1 MGLNRQHLSIR
12 LDLSWE
18 GISMDYEVNIGI
30 EIHAELLTKSKV
42 FCSCP
47 VQFGA
52 PPNTLV
58 CPVCLGLPGAL
69 PVLNKSAVEFAII
82 TALALNCKI
91 NKHSI
96 FHRKNYYYP
105 DLPKNYQISQYD
117 SPIGIQG
124 YLEIETESG
133 KKRIRIRRVHLE
145 EDTGKL
151 VHSGGRIT
159 GSDMSFVDF
168 NRSGVPLLEIVS
180 EPDIS
185 SPEEAKEY
193 LTNMRDILVF
203 LGVCDGKMEEGSM
216 RCEANIS
223 IRKKGSEKLGT
234 KTELKNIN
242 SFRAVERALLYE
254 INRQIEVVS
263 KGGEVVQETR
273 HWDEKNERTVSMR
286 GKEEAHDYRYFPEP
300 DLVPLEITDDWIET
314 LRSQI
319 PELPDEKYERYKSLG
334 LTSYEAKLLAHDLEM
349 SKFFD
354 SAVNLYNNPKNIAN
368 WLLVDIT
375 KELKDR
381 NKAISETLFTPKIM
395 AELLTLIDEGT
406 ISGRIAKDILP
417 ELIDKGISPKKLV
430 EEKNLIQIT
439 DTSFILSA
447 IEQVIRENSA
457 VVEEYR
463 KGKEKSFMFLVGQV
477 MKLTKGRANPKLVNE
492 LLKKALG

>member
-1 MGLNRQHLSIR
+1 
-12 LDLSWE
+12 
-18 GISMDYEVNIGI
+18 MDYEVNIGI

-52 PPNTLV
+52 PPNTLT

-69 PVLNKSAVEFAII
+69 PVLNKKAVEYAIL

-91 NKHSI
+91 NRNAI
-96 FHRKNYYYP
+96 FHRKNYFYP

-117 SPIGIQG
+117 TPIGIQG
-124 YLEIETESG
+124 YLEIETSNG
-133 KKRIRIRRVHLE
+133 RKRIRIRRVHLE

-151 VHSGGRIT
+151 IHSGGRIT

-193 LTNMRDILVF
+193 LINIRDILVF

-216 RCEANIS
+216 RCEANVS
-223 IRKKGSEKLGT
+223 IRKKGSDKLGT

-242 SFRAVERALLYE
+242 SFRAVERALQYE
-254 INRQIEVVS
+254 IERQIDIVS
-263 KGGEVVQETR
+263 KGKEVVQETR
-273 HWDEKNERTVSMR
+273 HWDEKNERTISMR
-286 GKEEAHDYRYFPEP
+286 SKEEAHDYRYFPEP
-300 DLVPLEITDDWIET
+300 DLVPLEIDDAWIER
-314 LRSQI
+314 LKSQI
-319 PELPDEKYERYKSLG
+319 PELPEEKYERYKTLG
-334 LTSYEAKLLAHDLEM
+334 LTPYEAKLLAHDLEL
-349 SKFFD
+349 STFFD
-354 SAVNLYNNPKNIAN
+354 KAIKLYNNPRAIAN
-368 WLLVDIT
+368 WLLVDVT

-381 NKAISETLFTPKIM
+381 NKVITQT
-395 AELLTLIDEGT
+395 LLTPEIMVELISLIDEGK
-406 ISGRIAKDILP
+406 ISGRMAKDILP
-417 ELIDKGISPKKLV
+417 ELIDKGTSPKKII
-430 EEKNLIQIT
+430 EEKNLVQIT
-439 DTSFILSA
+439 DTSTLLSV
-447 IEQVIRENSA
+447 IDQVLKENEE

-477 MKLTKGRANPKLVNE
+477 MKLTKGKANPKLVNE

>member
-1 MGLNRQHLSIR
+1 
-12 LDLSWE
+12 
-18 GISMDYEVNIGI
+18 MDYEVNIGM
-30 EIHAELLTKSKV
+30 EIHAELLTRSKV

-69 PVLNKSAVEFAII
+69 PVLNKRAVEFAIT
-82 TALALNCKI
+82 TALALNCGI
-91 NKHSI
+91 NRHSI

-124 YLEIETESG
+124 YLEIETEG
-133 KKRIRIRRVHLE
+133 GRKRIRIRRVHLE

-151 VHSGGRIT
+151 IHSGGRIT
-159 GSDMSFVDF
+159 GSDISFVDF
-168 NRSGVPLLEIVS
+168 NRSSVPLLEIVS

-193 LTNMRDILVF
+193 LSNMRDILVF

-223 IRKKGSEKLGT
+223 VRRKGSEKLGI

-242 SFRAVERALLYE
+242 SFRSVERALIYE
-254 INRQIEVVS
+254 INRQIDVVS
-263 KGGEVVQETR
+263 RGGEVIQETR

-300 DLVPLEITDDWIET
+300 DLVPLEIEDGWIES
-314 LRSQI
+314 LKSQI
-319 PELPDEKYERYKSLG
+319 PELPDEKYERYKKLG
-334 LTSYEAKLLAHDLEM
+334 LTPYEAKLLAHDLEL
-349 SKFFD
+349 SVFFD
-354 SAVNLYNNPKNIAN
+354 RTVDLYNNPKNIAN
-368 WLLVDIT
+368 WLLVDVT

-381 NKAISETLFTPKIM
+381 NKVITETSFTPEIM
-395 AELLTLIDEGT
+395 VELLDLIDQGV

-417 ELIDKGISPKKLV
+417 ELIDRGVSPKKLV
-430 EEKNLIQIT
+430 EEKGLIQIT
-439 DTSFILSA
+439 DISFILSA
-447 IEQVIRENSA
+447 IDQVLRENA
-457 VVEEYR
+457 GVVEEYK

-477 MKLTKGRANPKLVNE
+477 MKLTRGRANPKLVNE

>member
-1 MGLNRQHLSIR
+1 
-12 LDLSWE
+12 
-18 GISMDYEVNIGI
+18 MDYEVNIGI

-52 PPNTLV
+52 PPNTLT

-69 PVLNKSAVEFAII
+69 PVLNKKAVEYAIL

-91 NKHSI
+91 NRNAI
-96 FHRKNYYYP
+96 FHRKNYFYP

-117 SPIGIQG
+117 TPIGIQG
-124 YLEIETESG
+124 YLEIETSNG
-133 KKRIRIRRVHLE
+133 RKRIRIRRVHLE

-151 VHSGGRIT
+151 IHSGGRIT

-193 LTNMRDILVF
+193 LINIRDILVF

-216 RCEANIS
+216 RCEANVS
-223 IRKKGSEKLGT
+223 IRKKGSDKLGT

-242 SFRAVERALLYE
+242 SFRAVERALQYE
-254 INRQIEVVS
+254 IERQIDIVS
-263 KGGEVVQETR
+263 KGKEVVQETR
-273 HWDEKNERTVSMR
+273 HWDEKNERTISMR
-286 GKEEAHDYRYFPEP
+286 SKEEAHDYRYFPEP
-300 DLVPLEITDDWIET
+300 DLVPLEIDDAWIER
-314 LRSQI
+314 LKSQI
-319 PELPDEKYERYKSLG
+319 PELPEEKYERYKTLG
-334 LTSYEAKLLAHDLEM
+334 LTPYEAKLLAHDLEL
-349 SKFFD
+349 STFFD
-354 SAVNLYNNPKNIAN
+354 KAIKLYNNPRAIAN
-368 WLLVDIT
+368 WLLVDVT

-381 NKAISETLFTPKIM
+381 NKVITQT
-395 AELLTLIDEGT
+395 LLTPEIMVELISLIDEGK

-417 ELIDKGISPKKLV
+417 ELIDKGTSPKKII
-430 EEKNLIQIT
+430 EEKNLVQIT
-439 DTSFILSA
+439 DTSTLLSV
-447 IEQVIRENSA
+447 IDQVLKENKE

-477 MKLTKGRANPKLVNE
+477 MKLTKGKANPKLVNE

>member
-1 MGLNRQHLSIR
+1 M
-12 LDLSWE
+12 E
-18 GISMDYEVNIGI
+18 YEVNIGI

-52 PPNTLV
+52 PPNTLT

-69 PVLNKSAVEFAII
+69 PVLNKKAVEYAIL

-91 NKHSI
+91 NRNAI
-96 FHRKNYYYP
+96 FHRKNYFYP

-117 SPIGIQG
+117 TPIGIQG
-124 YLEIETESG
+124 YLEIETANG
-133 KKRIRIRRVHLE
+133 RKRIRIRRVHLE

-151 VHSGGRIT
+151 IHSGGRIT

-193 LTNMRDILVF
+193 LINVRDILVF

-216 RCEANIS
+216 RCEANVS
-223 IRKKGSEKLGT
+223 IRKKGSDKLGT

-242 SFRAVERALLYE
+242 SFRAVERALQYE
-254 INRQIEVVS
+254 IERQIEIVS
-263 KGGEVVQETR
+263 KGKEVVQETR
-273 HWDEKNERTVSMR
+273 HWDEKNEKTISMR
-286 GKEEAHDYRYFPEP
+286 SKEEAHDYRYFPEP
-300 DLVPLEITDDWIET
+300 DLVPLEIDDAWIEN

-319 PELPDEKYERYKSLG
+319 PELPEEKYERYKTLG
-334 LTSYEAKLLAHDLEM
+334 LTPYEAKLLAHDLEL
-349 SKFFD
+349 SIFFD
-354 SAVNLYNNPKNIAN
+354 KAVKLYNNPKNIAN
-368 WLLVDIT
+368 WLLVDVT

-381 NKAISETLFTPKIM
+381 NKVITQTLLTPEIM
-395 AELLTLIDEGT
+395 VELLLLIDEGK

-417 ELIDKGISPKKLV
+417 ELIDKGSSPEKII
-430 EEKNLIQIT
+430 EERNLTQIT
-439 DTSFILSA
+439 DTSALLSV
-447 IEQVIRENSA
+447 IEQVLKENA
-457 VVEEYR
+457 GVVEEYK

-477 MKLTKGRANPKLVNE
+477 MKLTKGKANPKLVNE

>member
-1 MGLNRQHLSIR
+1 M
-12 LDLSWE
+12 E
-18 GISMDYEVNIGI
+18 YEVNIGM
-30 EIHAELLTKSKV
+30 EIHAELLTSSKV

-47 VQFGA
+47 VKFGA
-52 PPNTLV
+52 PPNTLT

-69 PVLNKSAVEFAII
+69 PVLNRKAVDFAIL
-82 TALALNCKI
+82 TALALNCQI
-91 NKHSI
+91 NRHPI

-117 SPIGIQG
+117 TPIGIGG
-124 YLEIETESG
+124 YLDIELENG
-133 KKRIRIRRVHLE
+133 RKRIRIRRVHLE

-151 VHSGGRIT
+151 LHSGGHIT
-159 GSDMSFVDF
+159 HSDMSFVDF

-185 SPEEAKEY
+185 STEEAKEY
-193 LTNMRDILVF
+193 LTNIRDILVF

-223 IRKKGSEKLGT
+223 IREKGAQKLGT

-254 INRQIEVVS
+254 IDRQKKVLSSGKEVI
-263 KGGEVVQETR
+263 QETR

-300 DLVPLEITDDWIET
+300 DLVPLQIDDEWIER
-314 LRSQI
+314 LKSFL
-319 PELPDEKYERYKSLG
+319 PELPEEKYERYKTLD
-334 LTSYEAKLLAHDLEM
+334 LTPYDAKLLAHDIEL
-349 SKFFD
+349 SRFFED
-354 SAVNLYNNPKNIAN
+354 TIKLYNSPKVISN
-368 WLLVDIT
+368 WLLGDIT

-381 NKAISETLFTPKIM
+381 NKLISQTSLRPDIL
-395 AELLTLIDEGT
+395 AEMLSLIDEGK
-406 ISGRIAKDILP
+406 ISGRIAKDLLP
-417 ELIDKGISPKKLV
+417 ELIDKGISPKKLI

-439 DTSFILSA
+439 DTDAVLEVIT
-447 IEQVIRENSA
+447 QVLKENAS

-463 KGKEKSFMFLVGQV
+463 KGKEKSFTFLIGQV

-492 LLKKALG
+492 LLKKELG